1 MHDYQAR
8 PRCSECGR
16 LPPSRGA
23 RWSASH
29 RRRLAMQTNSD
40 PASPT
45 QNRVPW
51 NKGKL
56 TGTKPLLRP
65 QTRLGNSR

>member
-1 MHDYQAR
+1 
-8 PRCSECGR
+8 
-16 LPPSRGA
+16 
-23 RWSASH
+23 
-29 RRRLAMQTNSD
+29 MQTNSD